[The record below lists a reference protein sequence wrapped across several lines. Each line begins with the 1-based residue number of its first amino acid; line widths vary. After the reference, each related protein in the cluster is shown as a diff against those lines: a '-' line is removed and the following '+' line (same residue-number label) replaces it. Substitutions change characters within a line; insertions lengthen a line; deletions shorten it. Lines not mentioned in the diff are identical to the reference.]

1 MKKILLFAM
10 VCLATFACKKKTTT
24 SATLGTDLS
33 GTKIIIP
40 YSAVVPDASDG
51 LFEVVYD
58 GTGYILATII
68 GLGQTSSWGGWKI
81 IKQSNA
87 FALVPADF
95 PTKAIDAAMLG
106 GAYHLSNYPGG
117 TTQQFYFEASDVANV
132 YYIKTVDGKYMSINF
147 SSTGD
152 ASYQLAST
160 KPTETTM
167 NICRF
172 TIK

>member
-1 MKKILLFAM
+1 MRKILLFVI

-24 SATLGTDLS
+24 NTTLGTDLS

-51 LFEVVYD
+51 LFEVYFD
-58 GTGYILATII
+58 GTDYQLATII

-81 IKQSNA
+81 IKQGA
-87 FALVPADF
+87 GFALVPADF
-95 PTKAIDAAMLG
+95 PTKAIDAALLSST
-106 GAYHLSNYPGG
+106 YHFSNYPGA
-117 TTQQFYFEASDVANV
+117 TTQQFYFEAGGATNV
-132 YYIKTVDGKYMSINF
+132 YYIKTVEGKYMSINF
-147 SSTGD
+147 SSSGD
-152 ASYQLAST
+152 ASYVLTSA